1 MDNKMNLVEEMRS
14 NDRKA
19 LNSIIDLM
27 IKANIKELDIS
38 NPNGEYD
45 DVYAY
50 CFDENGIT
58 ATNIKLNKI
67 VLDNNTLVFIDEEK
81 LPHSHL
87 DFHSGSMPY
96 IYNAVYDLIG
106 DITPEQKSYNVH
118 IYYHGC
124 YTQTVTAVNREEAL
138 EKVRNKTIS
147 ITDLEF
153 LDSIGLSE
161 NGYDIYEN
169 KTNISNKK

>member
-1 MDNKMNLVEEMRS
+1 MDKMNLVEEMRS

-19 LNSIIDLM
+19 LNLIIDLM
-27 IKANIKELDIS
+27 IKADIKELDIS

-50 CFDENGIT
+50 CFDENGLT

-67 VLDNNTLVFIDEEK
+67 VLDGNTLVFIDEEDYS
-81 LPHSHL
+81 HSHL
-87 DFHSGSMPY
+87 DFHDGSIPY
-96 IYNAVYDLIG
+96 IYNTVYDLIG
-106 DITPEQKSYNVH
+106 DITPKQKTYNVY

-124 YTQTVTAVNREEAL
+124 YSQTVTAVNREEAL
-138 EKVRNKTIS
+138 EKVRNETIS
-147 ITDLEF
+147 LSDLEF
-153 LDSIGLSE
+153 LDSIGLNE

-169 KTNISNKK
+169 KTGMSNKK

>member
-1 MDNKMNLVEEMRS
+1 MDNKMNLVDEMRS
-14 NDRKA
+14 NDKRA
-19 LNSIIDLM
+19 LNLIIDLF

-50 CFDENGIT
+50 CFDDNGLS

-67 VLDNNTLVFIDEEK
+67 VLDNNTLVFIDKENRS
-81 LPHSHL
+81 HSYL
-87 DFHSGSMPY
+87 DFHDGSMPY

-106 DITPEQKSYNVH
+106 NIVPEQNSYNVY

-124 YTQTVTAVNREEAL
+124 YAQTVTATNEEEAL
-138 EKVRNKTIS
+138 EKVRNEANS
-147 ITDLEF
+147 LSDLEF
-153 LDSIGLSE
+153 MDAIELIE
-161 NGYDIYEN
+161 NGCDICIFN
-169 KTNISNKK
+169 KN

>member
-1 MDNKMNLVEEMRS
+1 MDKMNLVEEMRS

-27 IKANIKELDIS
+27 VKANIKELDIS
-38 NPNGEYD
+38 NPNDEYD

-67 VLDNNTLVFIDEEK
+67 VLDGNTLVFIDEEN
-81 LPHSHL
+81 LSHWYL
-87 DFHSGSMPY
+87 DFHDGSMPY

-106 DITPEQKSYNVH
+106 DIVLEQKTYNVYIH
-118 IYYHGC
+118 YHGC

-138 EKVRNKTIS
+138 EKVRNEVNS
-147 ITDLEF
+147 LSDLEF
-153 LDSIGLSE
+153 LDAIGLAE

-169 KTNISNKK
+169 KTGILNKN